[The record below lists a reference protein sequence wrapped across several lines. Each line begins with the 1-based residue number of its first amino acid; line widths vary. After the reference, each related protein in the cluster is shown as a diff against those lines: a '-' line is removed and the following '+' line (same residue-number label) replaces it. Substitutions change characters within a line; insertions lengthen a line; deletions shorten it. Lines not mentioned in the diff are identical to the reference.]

1 MTPFRGR
8 PPAAGS
14 QRGRLGLVA
23 MLVLALASGCGSIY
37 RHADLSAPPPVLS
50 AGDPAPALPREHLDV
65 LVWNV
70 KKAQRAAWRAEF
82 DALVPDKELVLLQEA
97 YLAPRMTEALTEQRA
112 LEWRMSPSFAFALR
126 RGEPATG
133 VVVGSAAR
141 AVSQQG
147 FVTADTEP
155 LAGTPKA
162 AFAVTYEIEGSD
174 EPLLVVCVHGINFR
188 PARALEAQLLV
199 LEPVVREHQGPVIL
213 AGDLNTH
220 HRPRMEAVEA
230 FAARLGL
237 RSAFDNQRRS
247 GRARGGLDGRTRY
260 RAWPLDHV
268 FVRGLVVEDV
278 HVVADAR
285 GSDHKPL
292 ILRVSVG
299 EPADPVASVQ
309 R

>member
-1 MTPFRGR
+1 
-8 PPAAGS
+8 
-14 QRGRLGLVA
+14 
-23 MLVLALASGCGSIY
+23 MLLLALASGCGSIY
-37 RHADLSAPPPVLS
+37 RHADLSAPLPVLP
-50 AGDPAPALPREHLDV
+50 AGDPAPALPGASLDV

-82 DALVPDKELVLLQEA
+82 DALVPGKELVLLQEA
-97 YLAPRMTEALTEQRA
+97 YLAPRMTEALAAAGELQ
-112 LEWRMSPSFAFALR
+112 WSMGPSFAFALR
-126 RGEPATG
+126 RGEPTTG

-141 AVSQQG
+141 AVSQRG
-147 FVTADTEP
+147 FVTDDTEP

-162 AFAVTYEIEGSD
+162 AFAVTYAVEGSE

-188 PARALEAQLLV
+188 PARALETQLLV
-199 LEPVVREHQGPVIL
+199 LEPVVSEHRGPVIF

-220 HRPRMEAVEA
+220 HRPRMEVVEE

-247 GRARGGLDGRTRY
+247 GRARAGGDGRTRH
-260 RAWPLDHV
+260 RTWPLDHV
-268 FVRGLVVEDV
+268 FVRGLVVQDV
-278 HVVADAR
+278 RVVADAR

-299 EPADPVASVQ
+299 AAADPVASLQ

>member
-1 MTPFRGR
+1 MEEVSTVTSFRGR
-8 PPAAGS
+8 PLASRS
-14 QRGRLGLVA
+14 QRERGGVGLVA
-23 MLVLALASGCGSIY
+23 MLSLWLASGCGSIY
-37 RHADLSAPPPVLS
+37 RHADLSAPAPVLP
-50 AGDPAPALPREHLDV
+50 AGDAAPALPREHLDV

-70 KKAQRAAWRAEF
+70 KKTQRAAWRAEF
-82 DALVPDKELVLLQEA
+82 DVLVPDKELVLLQEA
-97 YLAPRMTEALTEQRA
+97 YLAPRMTDALEAQRG
-112 LEWRMSPSFAFALR
+112 LEWRMSPSFVFALR

-141 AVSQQG
+141 AVSSQG
-147 FVTADTEP
+147 FVTDDTEP

-162 AFAVTYEIEGSD
+162 AFAVTYAVEGAD

-199 LEPVVREHQGPVIL
+199 IEPVVREHRGPVIL

-247 GRARGGLDGRTRY
+247 GRAGGDGRTRY
-260 RAWPLDHV
+260 RSWPLDHV

-278 HVVADAR
+278 RVVADAR

-292 ILRVSVG
+292 ILRLSM
-299 EPADPVASVQ
+299 
-309 R
+309 